1 VVINKRIKC
10 TNLPLKS
17 VHRLVHP
24 VQILRQYKEN
34 TKKTLIL
41 RWICVMLF
49 LSGAVIY
56 TKVIRGVMLFMCGVM
71 KKKVKYGG

>member
-1 VVINKRIKC
+1 
-10 TNLPLKS
+10 
-17 VHRLVHP
+17 
-24 VQILRQYKEN
+24 
-34 TKKTLIL
+34 
-41 RWICVMLF
+41 MLF